1 MIALQLLAGLS
12 VVWWSVQG
20 LLFLRARWSVLRL
33 EGLPEAAQRL
43 PRLSVVMPARNE
55 AAHLTEALESK
66 LRSSYPDVELV
77 LVNDR
82 SSDET
87 GALADAFARRDPRLR
102 VVHLETLPPDWLGK
116 VHAMAKGLE
125 AATGEYVLF
134 SDADVV
140 IAPGTLER
148 VVAECERRGLDFFA
162 VFPSIRARTP
172 LLVLALST
180 MFRVLVLFTRP
191 WAVRDATSSAFFGV
205 GAFNLVRRSALAR
218 TRGLEWLKLE
228 TGDDVALGMMLKQSG
243 ARCEAAIGGS
253 AVSLDFY
260 PSYAAAMRAVEKNGA
275 SGPFPAL
282 VAVSVALIVLELGFG
297 AGFALGGGF
306 AIAAAGVALGGP
318 VLTFAIARWLGFSG
332 SSSPFTALGVLPF
345 SFMMLRSAVLALVR
359 GGVVWRGT
367 FYPTKV
373 IAAGRRLFRV
383 PGAPRER

>member
-1 MIALQLLAGLS
+1 MLALQLLAGLS
-12 VVWWSVQG
+12 VAWWTTQG

-33 EGLPEAAQRL
+33 EQLPVPEGRL
-43 PRLSVVMPARNE
+43 PKLSVVMPARNE
-55 AAHLTEALESK
+55 AAHLTEALGSK
-66 LRSSYPDVELV
+66 LQSSYPDLELV

-82 SSDET
+82 STDRT
-87 GALADAFARRDPRLR
+87 GAVADAFAGRDARLR
-102 VVHLETLPPDWLGK
+102 VVHVEALPSDWLGK

-140 IAPGTLER
+140 IQPGTLER
-148 VVAECERRGLDFFA
+148 VVAECERRSLDFFA
-162 VFPSIRARTP
+162 VFPSVRATSP

-191 WAVRDATSSAFFGV
+191 WAVKDGSSSAFFGV

-218 TRGLEWLKLE
+218 TKGLEWLKLE
-228 TGDDVALGMMLKQSG
+228 TGDDVALGMMMKQSG

-260 PSYAAAMRAVEKNGA
+260 PSYGAAMRAVEKNGA
-275 SGPFPAL
+275 SGPFLAL
-282 VAVSVALIVLELGFG
+282 VAVCLALVALELGVVS
-297 AGFALGGGF
+297 GFALGGPF
-306 AIAAAGVALGGP
+306 ASAAVGVLVFGP
-318 VLTFAIARWLGFSG
+318 LLTFGISRWLGFSG
-332 SSSPFTALGVLPF
+332 WSSPLTTLGVLPF
-345 SFMMLRSAVLALVR
+345 GFMMFRSAVLALIR
-359 GGVVWRGT
+359 GGVIWRGT

-373 IAAGRRLFRV
+373 IAAGRRLFTV